1 MEKPKKCISV
11 EQAKAL
17 QFKWK
22 QTRARDIESSEGYI
36 DAREV
41 WYSLEDLQ
49 EYIDYVREASLAQG
63 INRPGIRIYFGAD
76 QGSEGKKSLATVF
89 LAPTKEKTNAIEED
103 GEAVNNENNYEI
115 DPQNDG
121 TVGWPPIN
129 Y

>member
-11 EQAKAL
+11 EKAKAL

-22 QTRARDIESSEGYI
+22 ETRARDIESSQGYI

-63 INRPGIRIYFGAD
+63 INRPGIRIYFGAG
-76 QGSEGKKSLATVF
+76 QGSAGKKSLATVF
-89 LAPTKEKTNAIEED
+89 LAPTKEKTHAIEGD
-103 GEAVNNENNYEI
+103 GAAVNNENNYEI